1 MLRQGLDEHFI
12 AAMGGDL
19 SLQGALAARP
29 AAQAGCARRG
39 MAFFASFHHADVY
52 SRRPF
57 LLLLAPCT
65 VSGAQFLKTLSAGT
79 SESPFLCLCGGTASL
94 ITLLQHPPAV

>member
-1 MLRQGLDEHFI
+1 MLQQGLDEHFI

-65 VSGAQFLKTLSAGT
+65 VSGA
-79 SESPFLCLCGGTASL
+79 
-94 ITLLQHPPAV
+94 